1 MHGHVML
8 YKRQHRE
15 LKIAKNKCTLSSLRS
30 PPRFIAFFRMKLVYK
45 GSFIASFHIQ
55 IYDNVVERL

>member
-1 MHGHVML
+1 MI

-45 GSFIASFHIQ
+45 GSFIASFH
-55 IYDNVVERL
+55 NTNMVCLPSPKEKA